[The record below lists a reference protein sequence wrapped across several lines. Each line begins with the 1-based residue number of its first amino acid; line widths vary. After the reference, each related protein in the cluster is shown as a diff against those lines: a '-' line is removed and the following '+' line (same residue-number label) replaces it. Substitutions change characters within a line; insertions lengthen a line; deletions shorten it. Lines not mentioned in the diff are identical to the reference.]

1 MAKAGLLI
9 DMKSK
14 PGQDEA
20 VANLFR
26 SVLPMAREDPN
37 TTAWIAVRFARDH
50 YGIFDVFPDGRSREA
65 HLSGSLVK
73 ALRARKGDI
82 FSRAPEF
89 HKIDV
94 LEDVV
99 APELPEEPDSKGF
112 LMTFKPRPG
121 READLERFLRERHPL
136 VLDEP
141 RTSAWFA
148 VRLDDGSY
156 GIFDVFPD
164 SEEIK
169 RLTGHLPTDLAT
181 QAGSLIK
188 GKPKLDMLSV
198 TAEKLPSNV
207 M

>member
-20 VANLFR
+20 VEQLFR
-26 SVLPMAREDPN
+26 SVLPMAREDP
-37 TTAWIAVRFARDH
+37 TTTTWIAVRFARDH
-50 YGIFDVFPDGRSREA
+50 HGIFHVFPDPRSREM

-73 ALRARKGDI
+73 ILRARKGDI

-89 HKIDV
+89 HKIEV
-94 LEDVV
+94 LDDVV
-99 APELPEEPDSKGF
+99 APDLPEEPDSKGF
-112 LMTFKPRPG
+112 LMTFRPRPG
-121 READLERFLRERHPL
+121 READLERFLRERQPF
-136 VLDEP
+136 VLDDP
-141 RTSAWFA
+141 KTSAWFA
-148 VRLDDGSY
+148 VRLEDGSY

-169 RLTGHLPTDLAT
+169 RLTGTLPANLAS
-181 QAGSLIK
+181 QVGSLIK

-198 TAEKLPSNV
+198 SAEKLPST
-207 M
+207 